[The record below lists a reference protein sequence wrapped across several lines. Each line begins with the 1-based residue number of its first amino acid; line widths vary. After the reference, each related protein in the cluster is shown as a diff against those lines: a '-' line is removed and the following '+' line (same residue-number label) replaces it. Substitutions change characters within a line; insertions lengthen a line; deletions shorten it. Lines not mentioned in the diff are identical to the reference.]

1 MTDYHPRDIAGAVS
15 IALENISV
23 VVVTRMRQMGKTT
36 FLCSQSDL
44 SDRSYVSFDDF
55 APFESAKSDPDQ
67 FYSRFV
73 NDPHVLFEFKVRPL

>member
-15 IALENISV
+15 IALENIPV
-23 VVVTRMRQMGKTT
+23 VVVTGMRQMGKTT

-44 SDRSYVSFDDF
+44 SNRSYLSFDDF
-55 APFESAKSDPDQ
+55 AQFESAKSDAHQ

-73 NDPHVLFEFKVRPL
+73 SDPHVLFEFKVRPL